1 MESIMDSARKLIV
14 GVAAAAGLLI
24 MQGLIGHGSI
34 APRAF
39 AADTGQLPCKSTQ
52 ECNASAARIGAT
64 APDASGAQL
73 ATSASDATE
82 DQFYWVNKINK
93 ASTVMLVEQG
103 IFGKDVGQLIAK
115 GVDYTIR
122 QAKEPGGKRPSDVLQ
137 IEKIMTDKV
146 GQEASVIHAG
156 RSRQDMYAT
165 FRAAKLRNQTLDF
178 ADALLGLRARLLAK
192 AADNLDT
199 LIPAYTNG
207 VQAVPITYGHYL
219 LAYEESFARDQQRV
233 SEAYHRL
240 NLSPMGTG
248 VLSNSVWPLNRARLG
263 ELLGFDDIVVNS
275 MDSSQ
280 VIPFD
285 NQLEATAIASSG
297 AIRIGVMMQDL
308 HTQYHQVR
316 PWLLLQ
322 EGSTYTS
329 SSMPQKRN
337 PGLIMQARMA
347 ASDVVGLS
355 QAAIIR
361 AHNVTSGMV
370 DYKSEAEDL
379 GLFARGIRMIEATD
393 RVFDALVVNK
403 PRAREELESDW
414 TVTMNLAEWLLQ
426 AHQVPF
432 RVGHGFASQMVS
444 YARPLDLTPTTI
456 PFDVVTDLFAKALAK
471 YEQPARPFPM
481 SESEFREVMSPA
493 WIVAHTVGAGGPQPA
508 EAARMLNEAKA
519 RLDAD
524 RAWLNGQRGRLAEAD
539 AALDKAFAAL
549 LPADKGQ

>member
-1 MESIMDSARKLIV
+1 MNYVALI
-14 GVAAAAGLLI
+14 AAGV
-24 MQGLIGHGSI
+24 GLVF
-34 APRAF
+34 APVAF

-52 ECNASAARIGAT
+52 ECNESAAKVGAG
-64 APDASGAQL
+64 AAGGAQ
-73 ATSASDATE
+73 ASTSRADAAA
-82 DQFYWVNKINK
+82 DQFYWINKINK
-93 ASTVMLVEQG
+93 ASTVMLVEEG
-103 IFGKDVGQLIAK
+103 IFPKDVGQLIAT
-115 GVDYTIR
+115 GVDYAIR
-122 QAKEPGGKRPSDVLQ
+122 QADQPGGKRPSDVLQ
-137 IEKIMTDKV
+137 IERIMTDKV

-165 FRAAKLRNQTLDF
+165 FRAAKLRDQTLDF
-178 ADALLGLRARLLAK
+178 ADVLLGLRAKLLAK
-192 AADNLDT
+192 AADNLNT
-199 LIPAYTNG
+199 LMPAYTNG

-219 LAYEESFARDQQRV
+219 LAYEESFARDQQRI
-233 SEAYHRL
+233 SEAYRRL

-248 VLSNSVWPLNRARLG
+248 VMSDSVWPLNRRRLA
-263 ELLGFDDIVVNS
+263 ELLGFDGIVENS

-285 NQLEATAIASSG
+285 NQLEAASIVNSS
-297 AIRIGVMMQDL
+297 AIRIGAMMQDL

-337 PGLIMQARMA
+337 PGLITQARIA

-355 QAAIIR
+355 EAVVIR

-379 GLFARGIRMIEATD
+379 GLFVHAVQMVGATD

-414 TVTMNLAEWLLQ
+414 TSTMNLAEFLLQ
-426 AHQVPF
+426 AHQIPF
-432 RVGHGFASQMVS
+432 RVGHGFASQLVS
-444 YARPLDLTPTTI
+444 YARPLDLTPKTI
-456 PFDVVTDLFAKALAK
+456 PFNVVTDLFGKTLAK
-471 YEQPARPFPM
+471 FELPAQAFPM
-481 SESEFREVMSPA
+481 SEAEFREVMSPE
-493 WIVAHTVGAGGPQPA
+493 WIVAHTKGVGGPQPD
-508 EAARMLNEAKA
+508 ETARMLKEAQQ

-524 RAWLNGQRGRLAEAD
+524 KAWLKQQRDKLADAD
-539 AALDKAFAAL
+539 AALDKAFATL
-549 LPADKGQ
+549 VPTHSP

>member
-1 MESIMDSARKLIV
+1 MKYACIGAL
-14 GVAAAAGLLI
+14 VAVLFT
-24 MQGLIGHGSI
+24 HG
-34 APRAF
+34 AL
-39 AADTGQLPCKSTQ
+39 AADTGQLPCTNTQ
-52 ECNASAARIGAT
+52 ECKESAAMIGAGDVSPAKTSASAA
-64 APDASGAQL
+64 DAA
-73 ATSASDATE
+73 E
-82 DQFYWVNKINK
+82 DQFSWINRINK
-93 ASTVMLVEQG
+93 ASTVMLVEEG
-103 IFGKDVGQLIAK
+103 IFPKDVGQLIAN

-122 QAKEPGGKRPSDVLQ
+122 QAGQPGGKRPSDVLQ
-137 IEKIMTDKV
+137 IERIMTDKV

-178 ADALLGLRARLLAK
+178 AEALLGLRAKLLAR

-219 LAYEESFARDQQRV
+219 LAYEESFERDQQRI
-233 SEAYHRL
+233 SEAYRRL

-248 VLSNSVWPLNRARLG
+248 VMSNSVWPLNRRRLA
-263 ELLGFDDIVVNS
+263 ELLGFDGIVENS
-275 MDSSQ
+275 LDSGQ
-280 VIPFD
+280 MIPFD
-285 NQLEATAIASSG
+285 NQLEAAAIANSS

-337 PGLIMQARMA
+337 PGLITQARMA

-355 QAAIIR
+355 AAVTIR

-370 DYKSEAEDL
+370 DYKSQAEEL
-379 GLFARGIRMIEATD
+379 GLFAQAVKMIRATD
-393 RVFDALVVNK
+393 RVLDALVVNK
-403 PRAREELESDW
+403 SRAREELESDW
-414 TVTMNLAEWLLQ
+414 TSTMNLAEWLLQ
-426 AHQVPF
+426 AHQIPF
-432 RVGHGFASQMVS
+432 RVGHGFASQLVS
-444 YARPLDLTPTTI
+444 YARPRDLTPQTI
-456 PFDVVTDLFAKALAK
+456 PFDKVADLLGETLTKFGMPA
-471 YEQPARPFPM
+471 QPLPM
-481 SESEFREVMSPA
+481 SEAEFREVMSPE
-493 WIVAHTVGAGGPQPA
+493 WIVAHTQSVGGPQPA
-508 EAARMLNEAKA
+508 ETERMLEEAKQ

-524 RAWLNGQRGRLAEAD
+524 KDWLKQQRDKLANAD

-549 LPADKGQ
+549 LPAQSK